1 MYVNTHVRIYFYF
14 CVCMWVCARG
24 CVCMWVQADLIYW
37 HRGGAPCSASLV
49 QAHKEEGGG
58 DASGPGVETEQENWG
73 EGGGSLAE
81 SAASHTRSEDV
92 RLSPQGTVRVDP
104 YLQVLFDTALAHC
117 LIQLLLIVDTAL
129 AHCCP
134 L

>member
-1 MYVNTHVRIYFYF
+1 
-14 CVCMWVCARG
+14 
-24 CVCMWVQADLIYW
+24 MWVQADLIYW

-92 RLSPQGTVRVDP
+92 RLSPQGTVRVDS
-104 YLQVLFDTALAHC
+104 YLQVLFD
-117 LIQLLLIVDTAL
+117 I
-129 AHCCP
+129 
-134 L
+134 